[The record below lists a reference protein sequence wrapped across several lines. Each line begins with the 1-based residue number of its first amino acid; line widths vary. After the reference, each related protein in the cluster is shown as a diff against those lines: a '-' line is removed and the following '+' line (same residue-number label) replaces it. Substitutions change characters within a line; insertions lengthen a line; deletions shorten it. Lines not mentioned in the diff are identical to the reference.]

1 LRTRQANSCLAQ
13 STTQSRNIWGWIVRA
28 ADPRSATVRQKD
40 RAPGRAVAAEA
51 EICRQQAAPCRNKW
65 DSSYPW
71 VLGVLRKLAAT
82 LSPLDDR
89 ILVPALG
96 LTGLLAKAHTRGG
109 QYQFERACPLA
120 AFSEIVQDPIRRIG
134 EEEGCNRGGQ
144 AFKHGPRSQF
154 ELLRVFPAKISAPF

>member
-1 LRTRQANSCLAQ
+1 LFEPLIREAQPYAKKIVHPVEPSLLRPKSADSKPRHAETNGTVLIHGS
-13 STTQSRNIWGWIVRA
+13 WGCFE
-28 ADPRSATVRQKD
+28 SLLQ
-40 RAPGRAVAAEA
+40 
-51 EICRQQAAPCRNKW
+51 
-65 DSSYPW
+65 
-71 VLGVLRKLAAT
+71 LFLRLM
-82 LSPLDDR
+82 
-89 ILVPALG
+89 IEFLVPALG